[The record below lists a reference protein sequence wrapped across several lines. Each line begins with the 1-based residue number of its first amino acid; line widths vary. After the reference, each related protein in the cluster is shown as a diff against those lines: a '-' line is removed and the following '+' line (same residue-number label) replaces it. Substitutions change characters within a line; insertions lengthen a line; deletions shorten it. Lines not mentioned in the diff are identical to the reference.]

1 MTQLTHADL
10 MTLETYSKERD
21 KFRSKVMAHKKN
33 RRVALGDNAT
43 LYFEDQLTIQYQIQ
57 EMLRI
62 EKIFE
67 QAAID
72 EELSAYNPLI
82 PNGQNLK
89 ATFMIEYA
97 DVAERRLALE
107 KLIGIE
113 DAIWVQIEGFDKVMA
128 IADEDMERDN
138 AEKTSAVHFMRF
150 EFTEQMTLAA
160 CNGAAIKIGSDHKN
174 LTVDNLICDNIK
186 QALTLDFK
194 C

>member
-21 KFRSKVMAHKKN
+21 AFRAKVLEHKKN
-33 RRVALGDNAT
+33 RRVKLGDNAT
-43 LYFEDQLTIQYQIQ
+43 LYFEDKLTIQYQIQ

-67 QAAID
+67 QDAID
-72 EELSAYNPLI
+72 EELSVYNPLI

-89 ATFMIEYA
+89 ATFMIEYT
-97 DVAERRLALE
+97 DIAERRLALE

-113 DAIWVQIEGFDKVMA
+113 DAVWLQVTGFEKVMA

-150 EFTEQMTLAA
+150 EFTPEMTSAA
-160 CNGAAIKIGSDHKN
+160 CSGADINIGSDHKN
-174 LTVDNLICDNIK
+174 LTIAYSISAKIK
-186 QALTLDFK
+186 KSLVSDFE